1 MFKRAVLVFVL
12 LMLVVL
18 GVAAQDDPTDL
29 IGPDSYPEGINPLTG
44 LAVDDPE
51 SLNRRPLLIKISNF
65 PPLVR
70 EYQIGLNDAEVVW
83 EHLLAGGVTRFSA
96 VFYANDFEKIGPI
109 RSGRLVDFEL
119 SRIYRSFFTYS
130 GMAIGTNEILFN
142 DALMLDRVV
151 GGSGPC
157 PPLCRYP
164 QDGLALE
171 HTLFGDTGEIRS
183 TYAEEREVDMTAE
196 PVYGMAFSDT
206 APEGGI
212 PLESALVRYRQT
224 IVEWQWDDEAQRWMR
239 YQDGEPHWDYS
250 QDKQVQAVNVVIFEE
265 EHTEQ
270 PYVRDQYW
278 GPANF
283 AFSVNFIGSGR
294 VFFLR
299 DGQYY
304 EGEWRRETREDPLSF
319 YDMDGNVLP
328 FHTGNTFFNLVPLWI
343 DGYELELTPTEP
355 QTVEVTGSTGVSIRF
370 GPNENYIAPDVAYP
384 GDTFNVLGRNYDGTW
399 LQLMRI
405 NREDER
411 AIWLP
416 IERLD
421 VGELDIMALPLPRPS
436 NER

>member
-1 MFKRAVLVFVL
+1 MLKRVL
-12 LMLVVL
+12 LLIALLMAVGAVV
-18 GVAAQDDPTDL
+18 AQDDDTL
-29 IGPDSYPEGINPLTG
+29 IGPDSYPEGVNPLTG
-44 LAVDDPE
+44 LTVDDPE
-51 SLNRRPLLIKISNF
+51 ALNRRPLVIKISNF

-119 SRIYRSFFTYS
+119 TRIYRSLFTYS

-164 QDGLALE
+164 QDDLALE
-171 HTLFGDTGEIRS
+171 HTLFGDIGEIRS
-183 TYAEEREVDMTAE
+183 TYAAEREVDTTAE
-196 PVYGMAFSDT
+196 PVYGMAFSEDV
-206 APEGGI
+206 PEGGT
-212 PLESALVRYRQT
+212 PMESVTVRYRQT
-224 IVEWQWDDEAQRWMR
+224 VVEWVWDEEAARWMR
-239 YQDGEPHWDYS
+239 FQDEEPHWDNS
-250 QDKQVQAVNVVIFEE
+250 RNEQVQAVNVVVFEE

-294 VFFLR
+294 AFFLR
-299 DGQYY
+299 DGQYF
-304 EGEWRRETREDPLSF
+304 EGEWRRATREEPLTF

-328 FHTGNTFFNLVPLWI
+328 FHPGNTFFNLVPLWI
-343 DGYELELTPTEP
+343 DGYELELMPSEP
-355 QTVEVTGSTGVSIRF
+355 QTVSVNGDTGVSMRF
-370 GPNENYIAPDVAYP
+370 GPNEDYIAPDVAYA

-399 LQLMRI
+399 LQLLRV

-411 AIWLP
+411 AVWLP
-416 IERLD
+416 VDRLD